1 MNNKNSITK
10 QMIKQQQQQ
19 QQHNKKKK
27 IIKLK
32 LNEELELLNIRAQSK
47 NNTIKR
53 KTHNN

>member
-10 QMIKQQQQQ
+10 QMIKQQQQ
-19 QQHNKKKK
+19 HNKKKK
-27 IIKLK
+27 EIIKLK
-32 LNEELELLNIRAQSK
+32 LNEELELLNIRAQTK